1 MAKYFSWDP
10 AKARTNKIAHRISF
24 ETAVRAFDDPY
35 AVQYHDQRI
44 DDEDR
49 WHTIGMV
56 DGHLLLLVVH
66 LVEEEDG
73 DEYIRIISARKA
85 ETKYEK
91 TYFAINRE
99 RGCFAI

>member
-1 MAKYFSWDP
+1 MARYFSWNRT
-10 AKARTNKIAHRISF
+10 KARTNKDIHHISF
-24 ETAVRAFDDPY
+24 ETAARAFDDPY
-35 AVQYHDQRI
+35 AVKYHDQRI

-73 DEYIRIISARKA
+73 DEFIRIISARKA
-85 ETKYEK
+85 EKKYEK
-91 TYFAINRE
+91 IYFLTNRE
-99 RGCFAI
+99 RGCF